1 MENKNS
7 GELVV
12 SEAGRQRLALC
23 EESDRFE
30 RSHASSRRE
39 EVKRIVQGLVE
50 RFGLTKEDLVSAY
63 DECIAERDDAEVRVE
78 KNESDD
84 ALVQQEQQQHRNNAS
99 NCREAGLQVNGQSI
113 LSGNG
118 IMNVQEEGD
127 NIHVA
132 GAVDETREDEEAAE
146 EEREDMQ
153 IEREKD
159 NETQLESVIDSNQ
172 VEEKE
177 EVDKMQTLVQS
188 ALRVYEATSMT
199 PELGQKRRCFTLE
212 DELTLQPSSFAQEL
226 LE

>member
-1 MENKNS
+1 MENEKS
-7 GELVV
+7 GELVA

-23 EESDRFE
+23 EESDRFG
-30 RSHASSRRE
+30 RLHADSRRE

-50 RFGLTKEDLVSAY
+50 RFELTKEDLVSAY

-84 ALVQQEQQQHRNNAS
+84 ALVLQEQQQHRHNAS
-99 NCREAGLQVNGQSI
+99 NCRGPGLQVNGESL
-113 LSGNG
+113 LSDEG

-132 GAVDETREDEEAAE
+132 GSVDETGEDEAAE
-146 EEREDMQ
+146 DEREDMQ

-159 NETQLESVIDSNQ
+159 DELQLESVIDSNQ

-199 PELGQKRRCFTLE
+199 SELGQKRRCFTLE

>member
-1 MENKNS
+1 MENENS
-7 GELVV
+7 RELVV

-23 EESDRFE
+23 EESERFE

-63 DECIAERDDAEVRVE
+63 DECIAERDGAEVRVE

-84 ALVQQEQQQHRNNAS
+84 ALVQQEQQQHRHTAS
-99 NCREAGLQVNGQSI
+99 NCREAGLQVNGESD
-113 LSGNG
+113 NG